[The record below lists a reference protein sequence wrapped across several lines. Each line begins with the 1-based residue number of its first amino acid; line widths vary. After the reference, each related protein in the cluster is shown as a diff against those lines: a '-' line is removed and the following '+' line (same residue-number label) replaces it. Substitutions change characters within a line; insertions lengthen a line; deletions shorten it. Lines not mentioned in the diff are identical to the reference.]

1 MQINSTLIK
10 NMSLEDRPR
19 EKLELMGTSS
29 LTNSELLAILISTG
43 TRNRS
48 AVDLSKDLL
57 QLGDGSINELARKNV
72 KELTKVHGIGKA
84 KALTLSAAFELGKR
98 RKIESIKNSPLT
110 GSDMVFKYVQPIV
123 QDCVTEEFWA
133 VALSKANNVIDK
145 AKISS
150 GGVAG
155 TVVDVKCLLKF
166 CIENLASNAIV
177 FHNHPSGNIQPSEA
191 DKNITVKIQKALK
204 LCDIHLLDHL
214 ITGQNEY
221 YSFADEGRL

>member
-1 MQINSTLIK
+1 MQANNTLIK

-19 EKLELMGTSS
+19 EKLEVMGTSS

-57 QLGDGSINELARKNV
+57 SLGNGSINELARKNV

-98 RKIESIKNSPLT
+98 RKIEVIKNSPL
-110 GSDMVFKYVQPIV
+110 SSSEMVFNYVQPIV
-123 QDCVTEEFWA
+123 QDCVTEEFWV
-133 VALSKANNVIDK
+133 VALSKSNNVLNK
-145 AKISS
+145 TQISS

-166 CIENLASNAIV
+166 CIENLASSAVI
-177 FHNHPSGNIQPSEA
+177 FHNHPSGNVQPSEA

-204 LCDIHLLDHL
+204 LCDIQLLDHL
-214 ITGQNEY
+214 ISGQNEY
-221 YSFADEGRL
+221 YSFADEGQL